1 MTDTF
6 SGPRRTIV
14 FAGDSVTDCGR
25 RDDPAGLG
33 DGYVKNLYDALGPD
47 RPRIVNVGI
56 SGHRAVDLVARWQTD
71 VLAYEPDVVSILV
84 GINDTWRRYD
94 EADPTSTESFEHSY
108 RELLEPIRTKQLV
121 LIEPFLLAV
130 KEEQHIWREDLDPK
144 IEVVRRLAAEYDA
157 LLVPADVEFN
167 RQALTVGATTLAD
180 DGVHPTSAG
189 HQLLADLWRRTVLTA
204 PPVLPN

>member
-1 MTDTF
+1 MIHAFLD
-6 SGPRRTIV
+6 PRRTIV

-33 DGYVKNLYDALGPD
+33 DGYVKNLYDELGPD
-47 RPRIVNVGI
+47 RPRIINAGI

-71 VLAYEPDVVSILV
+71 VLAYEPDVVSILI

-94 EADPTSTESFEHSY
+94 EDDPTSTESFEHSY
-108 RELLEPIRTKQLV
+108 RAMLEPLRTKQLV

-130 KEEQHIWREDLDPK
+130 KEEQHAWREDLDPK

-157 LLVPADVEFN
+157 LLVPADIEFN
-167 RQALTVGATTLAD
+167 RQAETVGATTLAD
-180 DGVHPTSAG
+180 DGVHPTAAG
-189 HQLLADLWRRTVLTA
+189 HAFLADLWHRTVRA
-204 PPVLPN
+204 

>member
-1 MTDTF
+1 MAVTLRD
-6 SGPRRTIV
+6 PRRTIV

-25 RDDPAGLG
+25 REDPDGLG

-47 RPRIVNVGI
+47 RPRIVNAGI
-56 SGHRAVDLVARWQTD
+56 SGHRAVELVARWQTD
-71 VLAYEPDVVSILV
+71 VLAYEPDLVSILI

-94 EADPTSTESFEHSY
+94 KDDPTSTESFEHSY

-130 KEEQHIWREDLDPK
+130 KEEQHAWREDLDPK
-144 IEVVRRLAAEYDA
+144 IEVVRRLAAEYGA

-167 RQALTVGATTLAD
+167 RQALAVGATTLAD
-180 DGVHPTSAG
+180 DGVHPTAAG
-189 HQLLADLWRRTVLTA
+189 HAFLADLWHMTVQAL
-204 PPVLPN
+204 